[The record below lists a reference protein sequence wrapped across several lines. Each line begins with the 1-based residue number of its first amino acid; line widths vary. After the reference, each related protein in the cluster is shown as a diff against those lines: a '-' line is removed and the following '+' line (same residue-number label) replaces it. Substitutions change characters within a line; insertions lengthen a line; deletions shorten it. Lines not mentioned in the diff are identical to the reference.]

1 MSARTTSTTRLL
13 GLLASVLLAAG
24 CLGGQPENAQ
34 PDSAQS
40 ENAQSENAQSE
51 NAQSENAQSENAQSD
66 QAARKSAGRAESTD
80 SQRSPGPDAPSDSAS
95 GATPSQRDTPRNP
108 SRARSAPEHTK
119 PASSADGPRR
129 FYVKDKRR
137 YRSPWYA
144 GARRRMINFGCTSAP
159 YYSPDPRCT
168 GDRGFHHGLDM
179 AMPCGTPL
187 FSGLR
192 GRVVD
197 PSSAGSLGTAYGRNA
212 FRIRNH
218 RFRVD
223 IVIGHTRKVYVRPG
237 QRVRR
242 GQRIARAS
250 DMGAPDGCHLHF
262 EVRPRRGSVS
272 QAVNPRPRIR
282 LRVDR

>member
-1 MSARTTSTTRLL
+1 MTARTTRTTRLL
-13 GLLASVLLAAG
+13 GVLATALLAAG
-24 CLGGQPENAQ
+24 CLGAEPEDTGAQ
-34 PDSAQS
+34 PNVSQP
-40 ENAQSENAQSE
+40 NV
-51 NAQSENAQSENAQSD
+51 
-66 QAARKSAGRAESTD
+66 
-80 SQRSPGPDAPSDSAS
+80 SQRGPAPESPSVSA
-95 GATPSQRDTPRNP
+95 ATPSKRGSMPRKP
-108 SRARSAPEHTK
+108 SRARSAPG
-119 PASSADGPRR
+119 PAKTATSGGPRR
-129 FYVKDKRR
+129 FWVKDKRR
-137 YRSPWYA
+137 YRSQWYA

-168 GDRGFHHGLDM
+168 RNRGFHHGLDM

-223 IVIGHTRKVYVRPG
+223 IVIGHTRKVFVRPG

-282 LRVDR
+282 LRVAR

>member
-1 MSARTTSTTRLL
+1 MTARTTRTTRLL
-13 GLLASVLLAAG
+13 GLLATALLAVG
-24 CLGGQPENAQ
+24 CLSAQPENAR
-34 PDSAQS
+34 S
-40 ENAQSENAQSE
+40 EK
-51 NAQSENAQSENAQSD
+51 
-66 QAARKSAGRAESTD
+66 AASKSAENTVA
-80 SQRSPGPDAPSDSAS
+80 QRSPAPEAPSASA
-95 GATPSQRDTPRNP
+95 ATPSERGMQRKP
-108 SRARSAPEHTK
+108 SRARSAPERTR
-119 PASSADGPRR
+119 PASSGGPRR

-137 YRSPWYA
+137 YRSPWYD

-168 GDRGFHHGLDM
+168 RNRGFHHGLDM

-218 RFRVD
+218 RFRID
-223 IVIGHTRKVYVRPG
+223 IVIGHTRKVFVRPG

-272 QAVNPRPRIR
+272 QAINPRPRIR
-282 LRVDR
+282 LRVAR